1 LLQTPHAA
9 SAQTVYERYA
19 SIRRIATRTLT
30 NGGGGDLLL
39 SGGGGDLGDLTAEL
53 LRQAAAAVQLQ
64 GTAR

>member
-1 LLQTPHAA
+1 MMEVARDMV
-9 SAQTVYERYA
+9 S
-19 SIRRIATRTLT
+19 TRDKETFDGWDPRTRLKRLF
-30 NGGGGDLLL
+30 GEMG